1 MTIVLGIILAVGM
14 IAAVASAIDRARED
28 NEK

>member
-14 IAAVASAIDRARED
+14 IAAVASAIAQARED